1 MSDLWSSNCFA
12 PIPANRDKFKS
23 QLSKAEIEAIETL
36 ARDHMVHYGYELMTE
51 ACAAL
56 PDDDALRARAK
67 RSIQA
72 RTQAW
77 QQLAR
82 TNHRDHALR
91 RFRDDYL
98 VRVRDSLQART
109 SGESGRCSP

>member
-1 MSDLWSSNCFA
+1 ML
-12 PIPANRDKFKS
+12 
-23 QLSKAEIEAIETL
+23 
-36 ARDHMVHYGYELMTE
+36 HYGYELMTE

-56 PDDDALRARAK
+56 PDDDALRACAK

-91 RFRDDYL
+91 RLLGEAMHAAYARDRHHAL
-98 VRVRDSLQART
+98 HVV
-109 SGESGRCSP
+109 GEHV